1 MTYRSVGV
9 LAAHRAGVYLAKHF
23 RKIRKQDIR
32 LKKRH
37 EVLTSADLGANKII
51 LKILK
56 RHFPSHDFL
65 SEETG
70 LEENPQTY
78 KWFIDP
84 LDGTTN
90 YSVGNP
96 LFCTTLSLAHGNDLL
111 LSIIYAPMLDEF
123 YIAEKGKGA
132 TLNGKRIHVS
142 PERRPTHSII
152 TIGYAHTFKSRLRI
166 AHSLQYLWKAFLN
179 TRVLGSGSLNLA
191 FVAAGRVE
199 GCYLALTSNLWDT
212 TSGVL
217 LVKEAGGIVT
227 DLNGKP
233 WDMKSQ
239 SLVASNR
246 TIHARLLR
254 NVRR

>member
-1 MTYRSVGV
+1 
-9 LAAHRAGVYLAKHF
+9 
-23 RKIRKQDIR
+23 
-32 LKKRH
+32 
-37 EVLTSADLGANKII
+37 
-51 LKILK
+51 
-56 RHFPSHDFL
+56 
-65 SEETG
+65 
-70 LEENPQTY
+70 
-78 KWFIDP
+78 
-84 LDGTTN
+84 
-90 YSVGNP
+90 
-96 LFCTTLSLAHGNDLL
+96 
-111 LSIIYAPMLDEF
+111 
-123 YIAEKGKGA
+123 
-132 TLNGKRIHVS
+132 
-142 PERRPTHSII
+142 
-152 TIGYAHTFKSRLRI
+152 FKSRLRI